1 MTSANLTPR
10 QSRALALGLLIA
22 AVILVFAAI
31 AIPVGMLNR
40 HYDVA
45 LQEYT
50 GNLERFRRIASTR
63 PDIARHLDAIRGK
76 DASRFFLRTGA
87 TALSAAEAQE
97 AVRGIVEANG
107 GRLIT
112 MQAPSSRD
120 EGRYRQITVNVQLT
134 ANIFAVRKIL
144 HAIETNV
151 PYLFVDNL
159 MIRSQVP
166 SNHRP
171 APGQEPEV
179 FVHFDVTGYALTG
192 A

>member
-1 MTSANLTPR
+1 MALANLPPK
-10 QSRALALGLLIA
+10 QSRALAIGLLLAAIVLVVA
-22 AVILVFAAI
+22 AV
-31 AIPVGMLNR
+31 AIPVWMLNR

-45 LQEYT
+45 LADYT
-50 GNLERFRRIASTR
+50 GKLERFGRIASTR
-63 PDIARHLDAIRGK
+63 PDLARHLDAVRGK
-76 DASRFFLRTGA
+76 DARKFFLRSGA

-97 AVRGIVEANG
+97 AVRHIVEANG

-192 A
+192 S